1 MTISHIDP
9 EYQASAIEPNVQ
21 QDWEARKVF
30 KVADTCEGK
39 HRYILSMFPYPSGR
53 LHMGH
58 VRNYTIGDVISR
70 FHRLKGET
78 VLQPMG
84 WDAFG
89 LPAENAA
96 IAHQVAPAKWTFENI
111 AYMRDQLKKLGLS
124 VDWDREFATCTP
136 EYYHWEQWLFVQ
148 LYKKGLIYR
157 KLSTVNWD
165 PVDQTV
171 LANEQVENGR
181 GWRSGALVEKRDIPM
196 YYFRITDYAQELLDD
211 LDTLKEGWPQQ
222 VLTMQ
227 RNWIGRSQGMEIT
240 FPSANPELYA
250 DDLTVYTTRG
260 DTLMGVTYVAVA
272 AEHPMALQAAENNPT
287 LKAFIEECRMGSVA
301 EADLAVAEKKGM
313 ATGLFVKH
321 PVTGE
326 AVPVWIANYV
336 LMSYGSGAVMAVP
349 AHDERDFEF
358 ANKFGLN
365 IKQVIDAKGADDAEF
380 SSTQWQEWYGS
391 KEGTLVN
398 SAEFDGLTF
407 QAAFDALIAKLE
419 PQQLANTKVQFRLR
433 DWGVSRQRYWGCP
446 IPMINCETCGQVP
459 VPEEQ
464 LPVILPTDVVPDGSG
479 NPLNK
484 MPEFYQTSCPCCGA
498 DARRETDTLDTFV
511 ESSWYYARY
520 ASPDF
525 KGGLVKPEA
534 AQSWLPVNQYI
545 GGVEHAILHL
555 LYARFFHK
563 LMRDEGVVQGN
574 EPFANLLTQGM
585 VLADT
590 FYREAESGKKTW
602 FNPADIILEKDDKGR
617 VLSAKYSG
625 DGQEVVVGGQE
636 KMSKSKNN
644 GIDPQAIIEQYGADT
659 ARVFMM
665 FAAPP
670 DQSLEWSDAGVEG
683 AHRFLKRVWRLA
695 TGFLEKG
702 HAAATIDMSNVSKP
716 AQDLRRK
723 THETI
728 QKVGDDIERR
738 HAFNTAIAAQMELLN
753 SINKFEAQ
761 DDNDVAVER
770 DAIVTLL
777 TLLAPFAPHLS
788 QTLLAEFGIELTS
801 ALFPSVDTSALTRNT
816 QTIVVQVNG
825 KLRGKLEVPV
835 DISKDDILAQAK
847 ALPEVQQFLIGPTK
861 KEIVIPNKL
870 VNLVV

>member
-1 MTISHIDP
+1 M
-9 EYQASAIEPNVQ
+9 
-21 QDWEARKVF
+21 
-30 KVADTCEGK
+30 
-39 HRYILSMFPYPSGR
+39 
-53 LHMGH
+53 
-58 VRNYTIGDVISR
+58 
-70 FHRLKGET
+70 
-78 VLQPMG
+78 
-84 WDAFG
+84 
-89 LPAENAA
+89 
-96 IAHQVAPAKWTFENI
+96 
-111 AYMRDQLKKLGLS
+111 
-124 VDWDREFATCTP
+124 
-136 EYYHWEQWLFVQ
+136 
-148 LYKKGLIYR
+148 
-157 KLSTVNWD
+157 
-165 PVDQTV
+165 
-171 LANEQVENGR
+171 
-181 GWRSGALVEKRDIPM
+181 
-196 YYFRITDYAQELLDD
+196 
-211 LDTLKEGWPQQ
+211 
-222 VLTMQ
+222 
-227 RNWIGRSQGMEIT
+227 
-240 FPSANPELYA
+240 
-250 DDLTVYTTRG
+250 
-260 DTLMGVTYVAVA
+260 
-272 AEHPMALQAAENNPT
+272 
-287 LKAFIEECRMGSVA
+287 
-301 EADLAVAEKKGM
+301 
-313 ATGLFVKH
+313 
-321 PVTGE
+321 
-326 AVPVWIANYV
+326 
-336 LMSYGSGAVMAVP
+336 
-349 AHDERDFEF
+349 
-358 ANKFGLN
+358 
-365 IKQVIDAKGADDAEF
+365 
-380 SSTQWQEWYGS
+380 
-391 KEGTLVN
+391 VN

-847 ALPEVQQFLIGPTK
+847 ALPEVQQFLTGPTK

>member
-96 IAHQVAPAKWTFENI
+96 IDHQVAPAKWTFENI

-240 FPSANPELYA
+240 FPSANPELYT

-847 ALPEVQQFLIGPTK
+847 ALPEVQQFLTGPTK

-870 VNLVV
+870 VNLVI